1 MTGLYKQTH
10 TRTTLQCSEIIHVH
24 TDKAPTWWQ
33 WNLCP
38 TIWASEGTPRNW
50 RRTVISLEMV
60 TEVEGETEN
69 EREETEGVIRLW
81 FPNLRY
87 QRGTIKSGHRTHF
100 CSRTQSRTITP
111 NPARARWTTYY
122 ISSAAHAPISIL
134 SFCSGSE
141 RLSSAELV
149 SVIESVID
157 AGEELTKYFEA
168 AIANSFSSIQ
178 APVDTMEQQAEHC
191 QVERMQGGEK
201 LERKK
206 KNTRRKKRGKR
217 DGWAGVTEEEKRH

>member
-111 NPARARWTTYY
+111 NPACARWTTYY

-134 SFCSGSE
+134 SFILLRQWAIFQC
-141 RLSSAELV
+141 RV
-149 SVIESVID
+149 SVSHWVSD
-157 AGEELTKYFEA
+157 RCRRGTHQVFWGC
-168 AIANSFSSIQ
+168 
-178 APVDTMEQQAEHC
+178 HC
-191 QVERMQGGEK
+191 Q
-201 LERKK
+201 LLL
-206 KNTRRKKRGKR
+206 
-217 DGWAGVTEEEKRH
+217 